1 MSKLNGVCTS
11 FLAYTPPTPA
21 SSTVF
26 EPPQVSDE
34 DDMEPHTGDKVYT
47 RYALPEE
54 SSGIGTAHAEPK
66 LAWPKHGYASRA
78 HATYLHALPR
88 AAAR

>member
-1 MSKLNGVCTS
+1 VCTS

-26 EPPQVSDE
+26 EPPEVSDE
-34 DDMEPHTGDKVYT
+34 DNVEPHIRAKVYM

-54 SSGIGTAHAEPK
+54 SSGISTAHAE
-66 LAWPKHGYASRA
+66 LTIAKHYVHYIHYNTIISIIAF
-78 HATYLHALPR
+78 
-88 AAAR
+88 